1 MINKFLI
8 LNAVILSFLS
18 NSEIIINLIISYINN
33 LIIIIDLNLTGL
45 TVIFSNT

>member
-45 TVIFSNT
+45 TVIF

>member
-33 LIIIIDLNLTGL
+33 LIITIDLNLTGL
-45 TVIFSNT
+45 TVIFSST